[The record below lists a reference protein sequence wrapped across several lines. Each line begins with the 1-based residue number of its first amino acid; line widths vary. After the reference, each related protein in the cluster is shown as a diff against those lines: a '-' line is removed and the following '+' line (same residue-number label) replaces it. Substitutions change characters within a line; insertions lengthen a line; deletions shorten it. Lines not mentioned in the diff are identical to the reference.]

1 MAIRHYVYAAGIAAG
16 LALLAACGDEV
27 TEVTNVNGKA
37 SFEQV
42 KKFKELPKCDEDA
55 EGSLVYVKDSAKVF
69 VCTGDGWS
77 QLDGADGADGK
88 NGKNGTSGDDGS
100 SCSVKQNKKKTGY
113 DVICDGKTVGS
124 IVNGSDGD
132 DGKAGGDGSMN
143 CSAKQNKKKTGFD
156 VICDGKTVG
165 TITNGVAGEDCS
177 LTEGEDG
184 STVVKCGEDGEPVTL
199 FSVYCGSKTFDP
211 ATHFCGS
218 DLGIYPLCHD
228 ASANLAGN
236 LHSDGTYDVDYYFCD
251 ATDVLLNKCNGQVYD
266 NATQFCGYGEVSSGK
281 VFDRCETVAEGVDG
295 EALYGDHNFDDGS
308 YFCNKGVL
316 YEKCGGGIYDPEFQ
330 FCDEEEGK
338 PVALCGDKSY
348 DLKDSICVD
357 GTVKYAKACC
367 RPDGEGENWC
377 KANEKSIY
385 DVRENKFCDNRDGR
399 VYEYTTVTV
408 GKYSEIW
415 MAENLQF
422 EPTKTSASKCPDNNS
437 QWCEDYGRLYN
448 WSAAKSSCPDDWHLP
463 TAEEFDALTRAVSY
477 ARYLKSR
484 SANGDDT
491 YGFNSLTKAG
501 SFEGGTWKENVH
513 NEFNDNGKSRDFY
526 WADNYGQFNDSYAC
540 VSVNGMEVKKSCNV
554 LALAAGYRDF
564 DSYTFVETDY
574 ASVRCIKNK

>member
-100 SCSVKQNKKKTGY
+100 SCTVKQNKKKTGY

-132 DGKAGGDGSMN
+132 DGKAGSDGSMN

-184 STVVKCGEDGEPVTL
+184 SAVVKCGKDGEPVTL

-218 DLGIYPLCHD
+218 DLGIYPLCED
-228 ASANLAGN
+228 APEDLAWA

-251 ATDVLLNKCNGQVYD
+251 ATDVLLEKCGGLVFD
-266 NATQFCGYGEVSSGK
+266 NETQFCDRQNKEVL
-281 VFDRCETVAEGVDG
+281 DRCDSVAEGVDDN
-295 EALYGDHNFDDGS
+295 ALLEGNVFDPML
-308 YFCNKGVL
+308 YFCAKGAL
-316 YEKCGGGIYDPEFQ
+316 YEKCGGEKFNPELQ

-338 PVALCGDKSY
+338 PVALCGGEPY
-348 DLKDSICVD
+348 DIENEICVD
-357 GTVKYAKACC
+357 GKAESAFKCC
-367 RPDGEGENWC
+367 EKGNAGENWC
-377 KANEKSIY
+377 NAHPTSMY
-385 DVRENKFCDNRDGR
+385 DVRKQFCDNRDGTPYMFDTI
-399 VYEYTTVTV
+399 VGPLGTT
-408 GKYSEIW
+408 YSEIW
-415 MAENLQF
+415 MLENLKF
-422 EPTKTSASKCPDNNS
+422 DPKDDDESSCPKNVPANCDT
-437 QWCEDYGRLYN
+437 YGRLYT
-448 WSAAKSSCPDDWHLP
+448 WDAAYAYCPTGWHLP
-463 TAEEFDALTRAVSY
+463 TMAEYED
-477 ARYLKSR
+477 LKMYDGTSVM
-484 SANGDDT
+484 SQ
-491 YGFNSLTKAG
+491 YFNVQKAG
-501 SFEGGTWKENVH
+501 WRLSTGEWYELNQ
-513 NEFNDNGKSRDFY
+513 Y
-526 WADNYGQFNDSYAC
+526 
-540 VSVNGMEVKKSCNV
+540 MEVWTATHASSQNT
-554 LALAAGYRDF
+554 AQSFYIYYDDISF
-564 DSYTFVETDY
+564 YSSYY
-574 ASVRCIKNK
+574 SKAYQMSVRCVKTK